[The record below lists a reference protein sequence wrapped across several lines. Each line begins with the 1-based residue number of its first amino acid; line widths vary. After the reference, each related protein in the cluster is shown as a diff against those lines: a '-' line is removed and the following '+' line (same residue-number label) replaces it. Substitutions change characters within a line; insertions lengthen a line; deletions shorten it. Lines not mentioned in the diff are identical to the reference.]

1 MKKKYQ
7 GKDIKTSENERKSV
21 NEANLE
27 PLSSDAAVDRETHI

>member
-27 PLSSDAAVDRETHI
+27 PLSSDTAVDRETHI